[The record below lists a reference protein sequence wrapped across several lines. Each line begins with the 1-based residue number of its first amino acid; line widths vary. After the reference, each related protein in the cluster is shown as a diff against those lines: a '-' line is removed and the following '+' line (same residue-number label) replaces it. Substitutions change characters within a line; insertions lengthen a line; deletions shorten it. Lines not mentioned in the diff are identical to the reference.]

1 MKFSD
6 FSLSD
11 KAKYESE
18 DQESRSAQAQTAV
31 KPAETYA
38 EPIHASYENVSSSRR
53 SVIWAM
59 Y

>member
-18 DQESRSAQAQTAV
+18 DQESRSAQAQRGYR
-31 KPAETYA
+31 K
-38 EPIHASYENVSSSRR
+38 I
-53 SVIWAM
+53 SVNLKS
-59 Y
+59 